1 MRTRCLGCFFVMW
14 VTKLLISPGKI
25 RIFCPKLAFLFTCI
39 SQDTFLLYDKSSNKE
54 SSYSILSV
62 LCISLCSYFRMKR
75 GRVALLITITV
86 APYLLLSGILSIKQL
101 LEEKTRKAKDVDG
114 IYNFSANELN
124 VEGEH
129 DVDLVFSLAEV
140 AALPPPVPPSPS
152 CAPSPL
158 PSRPSCEG
166 QTGGKLKN
174 EKRKSKS

>member
-1 MRTRCLGCFFVMW
+1 MAQNWHFWSIWARPCRLIQCPVGGTFGGCGAQAVSRKTPFYFMINH
-14 VTKLLISPGKI
+14 LI
-25 RIFCPKLAFLFTCI
+25 
-39 SQDTFLLYDKSSNKE
+39 KE

-140 AALPPPVPPSPS
+140 AALPPPVHPSPS
-152 CAPSPL
+152 CAPPPL
-158 PSRPSCEG
+158 PSRPTCEG

-174 EKRKSKS
+174 EK